1 MRSTYFSR
9 SDFPKSK
16 SDLFGDITAGLTVA
30 IVALPLAIGFAV
42 TTGMSAASGIT
53 TAIIAGFVAALFGGS
68 RYQVSGPTGAMTV
81 VLIPIVTQYGVAA
94 IPALGLM
101 AGFIVIIA
109 AVFRAGYVIN
119 RVPWAVVEGFT
130 VGIALVIALQQI
142 PLALDFP
149 KGSGDRTYLV
159 AWHTVQGAVSAGL
172 NWSSIGAVV
181 LTLLIKFNY
190 PKISRRFKFKVHIP
204 ASIVAILVITAGS
217 LAPQL
222 NLNTI
227 GDIPRSIGK
236 WSGGLIEL
244 NSLSHLIL
252 PAILIALL
260 AAIESLLSA
269 RVADG
274 MVHAQGDEK
283 YNPNKELIGQGLAT
297 IGSSLFGGMPATG
310 AIARTSVNVRN
321 HAKTRIASMAHAV
334 ILLLIVL
341 LFAPLVSAIP
351 TAAIAGVLIG
361 TSYRILNPAAIRES
375 LKTTYA
381 EAIVLIIT
389 ATVTLLVDLSW
400 GIGVGI
406 VAHFVAKLINKGR

>member
-1 MRSTYFSR
+1 MQISYLSR
-9 SDFPKSK
+9 NDFPRNRSELG
-16 SDLFGDITAGLTVA
+16 SDIAAGLTVA

-53 TAIIAGFVAALFGGS
+53 TAIIAGFIAALFGGS

-94 IPALGLM
+94 IPALGVM
-101 AGFIVIIA
+101 AGLLVVIA
-109 AVFRAGYVIN
+109 AVFRAGSVIN

-149 KGSGDRTYLV
+149 KGSGDRTYIV
-159 AWHTVQGAVSAGL
+159 AWHTLQGAISAGL
-172 NWSSIGAVV
+172 NWNSIAAVA

-190 PKISRRFKFKVHIP
+190 PKIAHRYKFKVHVP
-204 ASIVAILVITAGS
+204 ASIVAIFAITAGS
-217 LAPQL
+217 LTL
-222 NLNTI
+222 HIGLNTI

-236 WSGGLIEL
+236 WSGNLIET
-244 NSLSHLIL
+244 STLSHLIL
-252 PAILIALL
+252 PAVLIALL

-274 MVHAQGDEK
+274 MIHAQGKDK

-321 HAKTRIASMAHAV
+321 HAKTRVAAMSHSAF
-334 ILLLIVL
+334 LLLIVL
-341 LFAPLVSAIP
+341 LFAPMVSAIP
-351 TAAIAGVLIG
+351 TSAIAGVLIG
-361 TSYRILNPAAIRES
+361 TSYRILNPASIRES

-381 EAIVLIIT
+381 EASVLIIT
-389 ATVTLLVDLSW
+389 ATVTLLVDLIW

-406 VAHFVAKLINKGR
+406 VAHFVAKLLNRGR

>member
-1 MRSTYFSR
+1 MSISYLSR
-9 SDFPKSK
+9 NDFPKSK
-16 SDLFGDITAGLTVA
+16 SEFYSDLAAGLTVA

-53 TAIIAGFVAALFGGS
+53 TAIIAGFIAALFGGS

-81 VLIPIVTQYGVAA
+81 VLIPIVTQYGVTA
-94 IPALGLM
+94 IPALGVM
-101 AGFIVIIA
+101 AGLIVVIA
-109 AVFRAGYVIN
+109 AICRAGSIIN

-142 PLALDFP
+142 PLALDIP

-159 AWHTVQGAVSAGL
+159 AWHTLQDAIDAGL
-172 NWSSIGAVV
+172 NWSSITAVI
-181 LTLLIKFNY
+181 LTLVIKFNY
-190 PKISRRFKFKVHIP
+190 PKLAHRYKFKVHIP
-204 ASIVAILVITAGS
+204 ASIVAILTITAGS
-217 LAPQL
+217 LAFDL
-222 NLNTI
+222 NLNSI
-227 GDIPRSIGK
+227 GDIPRSIGT
-236 WSGGLIEL
+236 WSVDLIEL
-244 NSLSHLIL
+244 NSLGHLIL
-252 PAILIALL
+252 PAALIAIL

-274 MVHAQGDEK
+274 MVHAQGSEK
-283 YNPNKELIGQGLAT
+283 YDPNKELFGQGLAT

-321 HAKTRIASMAHAV
+321 HAKSRVASMAHAM

-341 LFAPLVSAIP
+341 LLAPVVSAIP

-361 TSYRILNPAAIRES
+361 TSYRILNPASIRES

-381 EAIVLIIT
+381 EASVLVIT
-389 ATVTLLVDLSW
+389 ASVTLLIDLIW

-406 VAHFVAKLINKGR
+406 VAHFVAKLVNRGR